1 MHSLEQ
7 SDTVFTFFSFAIVR
21 RTGIVS
27 FSAHSSGA
35 DVVVVVVV
43 VVGGGVVVV
52 GGVTVGHSLPQYSQ

>member
-1 MHSLEQ
+1 LEQ

-27 FSAHSSGA
+27 LSAQSSGA
-35 DVVVVVVV
+35 DVVVVVVVVV

-52 GGVTVGHSLPQYSQ
+52 GGSTVGHSLPQYSQ